1 MKRFA
6 SSGPLRY
13 FGGFKLIVEVDP
25 GIVKLARALVPKS
38 VRLQRTRYDPH
49 ITVVQNEVVPKPGK
63 WMLNE
68 GIITT
73 FEYEPYVHD
82 DGTYYW
88 LRVFCPRLSDIRTEL
103 GLPPSS
109 EWSRGPD
116 GFESFHLTIGNLK
129 KGEQSGQAGQARI
142 EADTKLK
149 LIREA
154 EKAKD

>member
-1 MKRFA
+1 MKRFT

-38 VRLQRTRYDPH
+38 VRLQRTRYEPH
-49 ITVVQNEVVPKPGK
+49 ITVVRNEVVPKPGK
-63 WMLNE
+63 WTLNE

-116 GFESFHLTIGNLK
+116 GFESFHITIGNVK
-129 KGEQSGQAGQARI
+129 SGWPGR
-142 EADTKLK
+142 DPLS
-149 LIREA
+149 
-154 EKAKD
+154 